1 MLLKSRNLKYPW
13 QRSRLQI
20 QVHLKLT
27 LRLAR
32 CGSSDELE
40 GATSLPRSQTPSQP
54 ARSFKF
60 PARRAGRES
69 SDWSG

>member
-40 GATSLPRSQTPSQP
+40 GATSLSQTPSPP

-60 PARRAGRES
+60 PARRAGS